1 MTAPEAPLSEARWIL
16 SAKVQPPPRWMRA
29 NQDTCIVGTVK
40 LVCGL
45 QALSAPGPSGG
56 TRTPETGS
64 SGESWPYTPS
74 SLSSHTVRFTPV
86 CGTRQD
92 TLRYAV
98 HTASAPREAGA
109 CGLRAR
115 RKHQA
120 SSRAAPQP
128 PRQLTRVPGGGPM
141 ACSWRETPA
150 GARCEPGGE
159 PVASSRRAA
168 SEVAGCLRA
177 RSCGGQATAEAEPSR
192 KS

>member
-1 MTAPEAPLSEARWIL
+1 MTSLRVPGKLKMTAPEAPLSEARWIL

-29 NQDTCIVGTVK
+29 NQDTCTVLPQTVGTVK

-98 HTASAPREAGA
+98 HTASAPREPGA

-128 PRQLTRVPGGGPM
+128 PRQ
-141 ACSWRETPA
+141 
-150 GARCEPGGE
+150 
-159 PVASSRRAA
+159 
-168 SEVAGCLRA
+168 
-177 RSCGGQATAEAEPSR
+177 
-192 KS
+192 